1 MCFTQKIK
9 NKKINQLKNKTKS
22 NKIYPI
28 NNNNNNNNNN
38 NHSKPR
44 CL

>member
-1 MCFTQKIK
+1 MCFTQKIR
-9 NKKINQLKNKTKS
+9 NKKINQFKNKTKS

-28 NNNNNNNNNN
+28 NNNNN
-38 NHSKPR
+38 HSKPR